1 MWKGHIQSVILSKN
15 DFHII
20 MWINKFNESQQEC
33 EMRGE
38 LKTNKNDA
46 NTNNMF
52 YINMKLS

>member
-1 MWKGHIQSVILSKN
+1 MWKGHIQSVILSEN